1 MMTTN
6 QQNRRSFLKKSA
18 LLGLGATAATVL
30 PAISAEAL
38 WFNKKEYKVSTT
50 KLGMGTY
57 ISMTAIHSSKDEAQE
72 AFGLAFN
79 EIDRLSNLLS
89 RYDESSPIAVL
100 NRTGSLQDAPLEVL
114 ELVGRSLAYHKQ
126 TSGAFDITVAPLIDL
141 YKNSFAAGAKPTETE
156 VQATLKRI
164 GAEQIIFTDGNISFA
179 RDDMGITLDG
189 IAKGYIVDKASE
201 VLSANGLG
209 NHLINAGGDIRTV
222 GLAANS
228 KPWTV
233 AIQDPAKGKDYP
245 NVIEMHNG
253 AIATSGNYEIFYDN
267 EKMFHHI
274 INAKTGVSPTLSTSV
289 TIRTAT
295 VMDADALSTAVFV
308 MQPTNGLSYI
318 NKRTDSE
325 CFILGKD
332 GSSHRSTGWSIA

>member
-18 LLGLGATAATVL
+18 LLGLGATAVTVL
-30 PAISAEAL
+30 PAVSAEAL
-38 WFNKKEYKVSTT
+38 WFDKKEYKVSTT

-57 ISMTAIHSSKDEAQE
+57 ISMTAIHPSKDEAQE
-72 AFGLAFN
+72 AFGLAFA
-79 EIDRLSNLLS
+79 EIDRLNTLLS
-89 RYDESSPIAVL
+89 RYDASSPIAEL
-100 NRTGSLQDAPLEVL
+100 NRTGSLQDAPIEVL
-114 ELVGRSLAYHKQ
+114 ELVARSMFYHKQ
-126 TSGAFDITVAPLIDL
+126 TGGAFDITVTPLIDL
-141 YKNSFAAGAKPTETE
+141 YKNSFAAGAKPTDAE
-156 VQATLKRI
+156 VQATLQRI
-164 GAEQIIFTDGNISFA
+164 GADDIIFSAGHISFA
-179 RDDMGITLDG
+179 KADMAITLDG

-222 GLAANS
+222 GSAANS

-233 AIQDPAKGKDYP
+233 AIQDPAKSKQYP
-245 NVIEMHNG
+245 TIMQMHNG

-274 INAKTGVSPTLSTSV
+274 INAKTGVSPTLSSSV

-295 VMDADALSTAVFV
+295 VMDADALSTSVFV
-308 MQPTNGLSYI
+308 MQPKHGLAFI
-318 NKRTDSE
+318 DKRNDAE
-325 CFILGKD
+325 CFILGKNGD
-332 GSSHRSTGWSIA
+332 AHQSTGWSMS